1 MPLAV
6 VLDPV
11 SDLLSSKPSKVV
23 PALAVATKGVGIS
36 IFSLGFPG
44 RNVQFRS
51 DPS

>member
-1 MPLAV
+1 M

-23 PALAVATKGVGIS
+23 QAPAAVTKGVGIS
-36 IFSLGFPG
+36 VFSLGFPG
-44 RNVQFRS
+44 SNAHFRS